1 MDSAEGKVGGV
12 LVLKGRRGE
21 RSQVTLQAE
30 AARGL
35 GGCLLPVSRRGCW
48 QALFRLAL
56 EAGGLVTQLT
66 LVRKGPSRLPQC
78 RDAW

>member
-56 EAGGLVTQLT
+56 EAGG
-66 LVRKGPSRLPQC
+66 P
-78 RDAW
+78 RDSAHTRSKRTVSPAAAS